1 MKAIYELVS
10 VLEVKAGDII
20 KSYDGCDVTW
30 AEIDCAKASSWK
42 NDEVFRC
49 LPATEDPRVLR
60 RALELAC
67 HEIAKGLNVDDPAWA
82 DVFAKDRIEQ
92 ANKELESEAKS

>member
-1 MKAIYELVS
+1 LVKAIYELVS
-10 VLEVKAGDII
+10 VMEVKAGDII

-30 AEIDCAKASSWK
+30 SEIDSAKASSWK

-60 RALELAC
+60 RALEAILKMLA
-67 HEIAKGLNVDDPAWA
+67 AARGDDPY
-82 DVFAKDRIEQ
+82 DVDGLIESYRQ
-92 ANKELESEAKS
+92 ELESEAGND

>member
-1 MKAIYELVS
+1 VKVIYELVS

-30 AEIDCAKASSWK
+30 TEIDCAKASSWE
-42 NDEVFRC
+42 NDEVFRR

-67 HEIAKGLNVDDPAWA
+67 GNPRLHDAFDP
-82 DVFAKDRIEQ
+82 VGECIEQ
-92 ANKELESEAKS
+92 ATKEIESEAAS

>member
-42 NDEVFRC
+42 NDEVFRR

-60 RALELAC
+60 RALEVSSTMWD
-67 HEIAKGLNVDDPAWA
+67 IDSVDDAVKMW
-82 DVFAKDRIEQ
+82 IEQ
-92 ANKELESEAKS
+92 ATKELESEAGND